1 MNSDFLTIGALS
13 FLLVCM
19 MQDTLQNIFGGYIIL
34 SLGSL
39 RCSLRCSLN
48 EDIKCLCISFP
59 NCIC

>member
-39 RCSLRCSLN
+39 RCSLN